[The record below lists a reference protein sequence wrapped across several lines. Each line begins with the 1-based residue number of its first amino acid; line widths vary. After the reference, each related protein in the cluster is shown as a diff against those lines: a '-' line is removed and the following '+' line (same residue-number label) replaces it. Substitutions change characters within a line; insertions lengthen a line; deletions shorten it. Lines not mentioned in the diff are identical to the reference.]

1 LLTYEVYNIVFFSGL
16 GADKRVF
23 ERLQLKNINPY
34 YIEWELPEINQSLS
48 EYAEQITK
56 QIPFKNPI
64 FVGVSFGGIIALEC
78 SRFLHP
84 EKVILISSIKH
95 EDELPKFYK
104 LFKHPLW
111 TSVLPAKSLIH
122 LDKLNAFLFG
132 VSKFEDKKLL
142 DIIIHD
148 THPDFLKWAIFQVLN
163 WKATHTLKK
172 IIHIH
177 GNADKILPLPK
188 TGVTHIVNNGG
199 HFMIVT
205 HAQQIVQLLNNEISN
220 C

>member
-1 LLTYEVYNIVFFSGL
+1 MPTYEVYNIVFFSGL

-23 ERLQLKNINPY
+23 ERLKLNGINPY
-34 YIEWELPEINQSLS
+34 YIEWELPENNQSIS
-48 EYAEQITK
+48 EYAERIAK

-64 FVGVSFGGIIALEC
+64 FVGVSFGGIMALEC
-78 SRFLHP
+78 SRFVLT
-84 EKVILISSIKH
+84 EKIILISSVKH
-95 EDELPKFYK
+95 EVELPMFYK
-104 LFKHPLW
+104 LFKHPFW
-111 TSVLPAKSLIH
+111 TSILPAKSLIH

-132 VSKFEDKKLL
+132 VTKFEDKKLL

-163 WKATHTLKK
+163 WKATHNLKK

-177 GNADKILPLPK
+177 GDADKILLLPN
-188 TGVTHIVNNGG
+188 TGVTHIVKNGG